1 MVKSGH
7 LICESKFLSFIG
19 KYIFQLLS
27 LREREA
33 SQITE
38 MRSELELCQQQCVE
52 LHQQVDF
59 LQKQA
64 DSAVKN
70 LESSNKALICEL
82 EEKLHREK
90 QECHKLREQ
99 LMVSGTDMT
108 GEVIKVLC
116 SLILRQH
123 CTNFMA

>member
-1 MVKSGH
+1 
-7 LICESKFLSFIG
+7 
-19 KYIFQLLS
+19 
-27 LREREA
+27 
-33 SQITE
+33 
-38 MRSELELCQQQCVE
+38 MRSELELCRQQRVE
-52 LHQQVDF
+52 LQQQVDF
-59 LQKQA
+59 LQEQA
-64 DSAVKN
+64 DNAVKN

-108 GEVIKVLC
+108 AEVITIFC
-116 SLILRQH
+116 CLILRHH